1 MRAGRAIVNYVW
13 NLPFGHEKGFLGK
26 LTEGWSWSGVTTIQD
41 GAPQDIHD
49 SGDAGIFGL
58 SSGGGNLSSATLC
71 PGMTSANVATSG
83 STTQRVTNGLLGK
96 DGWINSAAFCA
107 PPSNIGA
114 ISGVGGGTGFGNMGF
129 GNILG
134 PRQNNW
140 DMSLAKLI
148 KIRESQSLQFRA
160 EFFNTFN
167 HPQFSTLANTD
178 ANARAQNGGGLG
190 TITTLSVNPRVI
202 QFGLKYLF

>member
-1 MRAGRAIVNYVW
+1 
-13 NLPFGHEKGFLGK
+13 
-26 LTEGWSWSGVTTIQD
+26 
-41 GAPQDIHD
+41 
-49 SGDAGIFGL
+49 
-58 SSGGGNLSSATLC
+58 
-71 PGMTSANVATSG
+71 MTYADLATSG
-83 STTQRVTNGLLGK
+83 STTQRVTQWVKRRRRLDKLGSLLRSSLG
-96 DGWINSAAFCA
+96 
-107 PPSNIGA
+107 IGA
-114 ISGVGGGTGFGNMGF
+114 INGVGGGTGFGNMGL

-134 PRQNNW
+134 PGQNNW
-140 DMSLAKLI
+140 DMSLAKST

-167 HPQFSTLANTD
+167 HPQFNSLANTD